1 MSIRSRLRGLARAV
15 SVERGVGYGLYKRFV
30 SSDARDHAEYL
41 RRHGGLHAVGRDVM
55 IVHGTEITDPAYVSI
70 GNNVVLSKC
79 ALIGHDGSIGVM
91 QRRYP
96 GLKTDRV
103 GKIDIKDNV
112 FVGFGAIVM
121 PGVTIGPDAIIA
133 AGAVVVRD
141 VPPDSVV
148 GGVPARVIGSFSET
162 KSRLEAESKTLPWWD
177 LIAQREGDFDPEME
191 PELLRRRVA
200 HFYGGKS

>member
-1 MSIRSRLRGLARAV
+1 MQNRGEPDLASVVRTRLADAARTLAR
-15 SVERGVGYGLYKRFV
+15 L
-30 SSDARDHAEYL
+30 AETQQ
-41 RRHGGLHAVGRDVM
+41 D
-55 IVHGTEITDPAYVSI
+55 
-70 GNNVVLSKC
+70 
-79 ALIGHDGSIGVM
+79 
-91 QRRYP
+91 
-96 GLKTDRV
+96 
-103 GKIDIKDNV
+103 
-112 FVGFGAIVM
+112 AIV
-121 PGVTIGPDAIIA
+121 A

-200 HFYGGKS
+200 HFYGGKN